1 MKKLIYLTIM
11 LIFLYNVLAQ
21 DFEIN
26 LISYEPETGNARI
39 QIANTANID
48 IHDLKM
54 KIDNTAEKNLADTFR
69 AGLSFSTFQP
79 ISPGSH
85 EITLTTKEGISFT
98 KKLYFSPSEK
108 QIEQEVEK
116 QKQALEQ
123 QKQAKQ
129 QLPIK
134 TTTKINYKYIY
145 SILAI
150 IAIVIFY
157 LLYKKFRK

>member
-11 LIFLYNVLAQ
+11 LVFLYTVSAQ
-21 DFEIN
+21 NFEIN
-26 LISYEPETGNARI
+26 LINYEPETGNARI
-39 QIANTANID
+39 QVINTANTD
-48 IHDLKM
+48 FHDLKM
-54 KIDNTAEKNLADTFR
+54 EIDNIAEIPLADTFKT
-69 AGLSFSTFQP
+69 GLSFSTFQV

-85 EITLTTKEGISFT
+85 EITLTTKEGITFT

-116 QKQALEQ
+116 QKQILEQ
-123 QKQAKQ
+123 QKQTKQ

-134 TTTKINYKYIY
+134 TTKTNYKYIY

-157 LLYKKFRK
+157 IIYRKLK